1 MSILIRL
8 SKPLI
13 FIVAIGLLACEA
25 SKNVAST
32 PKMDEPLT
40 SNNSLLWQISGN
52 GLKAPSYL
60 FGTMHIISNENYFF
74 GENAKKKVK
83 SAKNVVFEMDLS
95 KVNIVETGLA
105 SIIPGGKSI

>member
-13 FIVAIGLLACEA
+13 FIVAIGLLA
-25 SKNVAST
+25 
-32 PKMDEPLT
+32 
-40 SNNSLLWQISGN
+40 LLWQISGN

-74 GENAKKKVK
+74 GENAKK
-83 SAKNVVFEMDLS
+83 ES
-95 KVNIVETGLA
+95 KIGKKC
-105 SIIPGGKSI
+105 SIRNGFK